1 MISFQGATML
11 EIGFII
17 IVVAAAVVLWKRPK
31 KKNAAHDKMA
41 VYTCPQCGEK
51 DCHCERRA

>member
-1 MISFQGATML
+1 ML